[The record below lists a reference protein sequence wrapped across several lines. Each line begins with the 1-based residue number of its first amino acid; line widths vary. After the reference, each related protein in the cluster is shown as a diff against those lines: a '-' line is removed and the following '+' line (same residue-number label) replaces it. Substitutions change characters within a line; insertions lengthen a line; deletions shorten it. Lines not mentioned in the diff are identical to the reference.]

1 MKVILL
7 SGGSGKRLWPLSND
21 TRSKQFLRLLA
32 SPSGEQESMVQRV
45 VRQIVESQ
53 ITDSITL
60 ATSNTQHDIITNQL
74 GASIDLVTE
83 PERHDTFPA
92 IALAVNFLLNERQ
105 CDPQEVIVVMP
116 CDVYT
121 EAGYFKAAARMAEA
135 AARDEAD
142 IVLMGIRPTSGTTE
156 FGYIVPGQPQK
167 GQLATPV
174 QQFVEKPSRD
184 RAAALL
190 KEAAWWNA
198 GVFAFKAAYLQSIV
212 DRYVPSAS
220 FAQLRA
226 QYGRLPRI
234 SFDYEVVEQAAR
246 LAFVSYSGQWKDIG
260 TWDALAEELPTSTI
274 GRVTLAGEVDNTH
287 AINELD
293 LPLLCVGTRDLVVAA
308 SPDGLLVAAKDA
320 GEMIKDYV
328 ERMPARPMYEERRWG
343 EYKVL
348 NSVTFPDGHQILTK
362 ELRIAAGKGISYQ
375 KHLHRDE
382 VWTFVDGEGLLV
394 IDDKVTRVGRGTVV
408 NIVKGQMHAVKAL
421 TPLTFIEVQ
430 SGDMLVEEDILRF
443 PWDWDAAEAA
453 L

>member
-1 MKVILL
+1 MRIILL

-167 GQLATPV
+167 
-174 QQFVEKPSRD
+174 D
-184 RAAALL
+184 
-190 KEAAWWNA
+190 
-198 GVFAFKAAYLQSIV
+198 
-212 DRYVPSAS
+212 
-220 FAQLRA
+220 
-226 QYGRLPRI
+226 
-234 SFDYEVVEQAAR
+234 
-246 LAFVSYSGQWKDIG
+246 
-260 TWDALAEELPTSTI
+260 
-274 GRVTLAGEVDNTH
+274 H
-287 AINELD
+287 
-293 LPLLCVGTRDLVVAA
+293 LC
-308 SPDGLLVAAKDA
+308 SH
-320 GEMIKDYV
+320 
-328 ERMPARPMYEERRWG
+328 
-343 EYKVL
+343 
-348 NSVTFPDGHQILTK
+348 S
-362 ELRIAAGKGISYQ
+362 
-375 KHLHRDE
+375 
-382 VWTFVDGEGLLV
+382 
-394 IDDKVTRVGRGTVV
+394 
-408 NIVKGQMHAVKAL
+408 
-421 TPLTFIEVQ
+421 
-430 SGDMLVEEDILRF
+430 
-443 PWDWDAAEAA
+443 
-453 L
+453 